1 MIGLRNFQLFDSSS
15 EISNLKD
22 LMSLVN
28 LKQDSMSNFYYSYT
42 TEGLDFKAELATD
55 ISFMDTCL
63 QFFVFFQS
71 WS

>member
-28 LKQDSMSNFYYSYT
+28 LKQDSISNFYCSYT
-42 TEGLDFKAELATD
+42 AGELDFTAELATD
-55 ISFMDTCL
+55 ISFIDTCL
-63 QFFVFFQS
+63 QFFVFFLS